1 MKNISCRNKILK
13 EAGVLLIAAVMILS
27 TGMVMAGSRLENMEK
42 FFNDIG
48 PLPLILLEEG
58 FEDPWVPDSDGDLA
72 PPGWEVDIYNLA
84 YTWHPVTEVGPN
96 GDSVYEGTYA
106 AQVDRDSSHKDEWLT
121 TPEIELPEFAYSN
134 VSLNFWAHS
143 ITQLPDGTVKVVIKG
158 DGFEDVI
165 WDMIEDEVWIPP
177 PLEWKEKILDLTSY
191 IGETITISWQYVGG
205 MCYNF
210 ALDCVAVLG
219 NSSSPPPEIEIGEI
233 KGNDGKLSTGAIISA
248 EIKNVGLGNATDVEW
263 SISVTGNKISGKIN
277 MTGNGTI
284 AELFSSGLEIKQTDT
299 EPATYALISKV
310 DINVTASENKFR
322 TSDSKNATG
331 LLICWKIFFIKEV

>member
-1 MKNISCRNKILK
+1 MKNILCRNKILK

-27 TGMVMAGSRLENMEK
+27 TGMAMAGSRIENMEK
-42 FFNDIG
+42 IFNDIG
-48 PLPLILLEEG
+48 PRSIILLEEG

-72 PPGWEVDIYNLA
+72 PPDWEVDIFNLGYN
-84 YTWHPVTEVGPN
+84 WHPVTEVGPN
-96 GDSVYEGTYA
+96 GDPVYEGTYA
-106 AQVDRDSSHKDEWLT
+106 AQVDRDSSDKDEWLT
-121 TPEIELPEFAYSN
+121 TPEIELSETMYSS

-143 ITQLPDGTVKVVIKG
+143 MTLLTDGTVKVVIKG

-191 IGETITISWQYVGG
+191 IGGTITISWQYDGG

-210 ALDCVAVLG
+210 ALDGVAVLG
-219 NSSSPPPEIEIGEI
+219 NSTGPPPVLEIGEI
-233 KGNDGKLSTGAIISA
+233 KGNEGTLLTGAIVSA
-248 EIKNVGLGNATDVEW
+248 EIKNVGLGDATDVEW
-263 SISVTGNKISGKIN
+263 SISVTGNAILKTIN

-284 AELFSSGLEIKQTDT
+284 AELFGSGLEIVRTDT

-310 DINVTASENKFR
+310 DINVTASENIYR
-322 TSDSKNATG
+322 LSDSKNATG
-331 LLICWKIFFIKEV
+331 LLIGWKIFFINEV